1 MRTLLLLPLTLLSAV
16 AMTVLSA
23 VPLHAAVKSEA
34 VEYQSDGTSC
44 LGTLVYDDAW
54 TTPHPGVLVTHDWM
68 GNTERTAL
76 SAVKLAQ
83 LGYVAFCVDVYG
95 KGVRPS
101 SPDEAGKLAGQ
112 YKGNRP
118 LMRARMK
125 AGLDALLATKKV
137 DAKRIGAIGYCFGG
151 TCVLELAR
159 AGQPVAATVTFHGG
173 LSTPTPEDAQNIVGK
188 VLVLHGADD
197 PYVKPDEVAAFEK
210 EMKATKVDWQLISF
224 GNAVHGFTHQG
235 AGTDNSAGY
244 AYNAAADQRSWKA
257 MSALF
262 AEVFGQP

>member
-1 MRTLLLLPLTLLSAV
+1 MRTLILLQLIMLFSIPLQ
-16 AMTVLSA
+16 
-23 VPLHAAVKSEA
+23 AAVKSEA

-44 LGTLVYDDAW
+44 VGTLVYDDAW
-54 TTPHPGVLVTHDWM
+54 TTPRPGVLVTPDWM

-76 SAVKLAQ
+76 SAVKLAK

-95 KGVRPS
+95 KGVRPT
-101 SPDEAGKLAGQ
+101 SPEEAGKLAGQ

-118 LMRARMK
+118 LMRARMH
-125 AGLDALLATKKV
+125 AALDTLLATKKV
-137 DAKRIGAIGYCFGG
+137 DAKRVGAIGYCFGG

-159 AGQPVAATVTFHGG
+159 SGQPVAATVTFHGG

-197 PYVKPDEVAAFEK
+197 PYVKAEEVAAFEK
-210 EMKATKVDWQLISF
+210 EMKATKVDWQLVSY

-257 MSALF
+257 MSNFF
-262 AEVFGQP
+262 AEIFGEP

>member
-1 MRTLLLLPLTLLSAV
+1 MRTLFLFLFLLLPLTLLA
-16 AMTVLSA
+16 AL
-23 VPLHAAVKSEA
+23 PLQAAVKSDV
-34 VEYQSDGTSC
+34 VEYQSDGTTC
-44 LGTLVYDDAW
+44 VGTLVYDDAW
-54 TTPHPGVLVTHDWM
+54 TSARPGVLVTHDWM
-68 GNTERTAL
+68 GNTERTAQQ
-76 SAVKLAQ
+76 AVKLAK

-95 KGVRPS
+95 KGVRPAS
-101 SPDEAGKLAGQ
+101 TEEASTLAGQ

-118 LMRARMK
+118 LMRARMH

-137 DAKRIGAIGYCFGG
+137 DAKRVGAIGYCFGG

-173 LSTPTPEDAQNIVGK
+173 LSTPTPEDAQNIVGR

-197 PYVKPDEVAAFEK
+197 PYVKTEEVAGFEK
-210 EMKATKVDWQLISF
+210 EMKATKVDWQLVSY

-257 MSALF
+257 MAGLF
-262 AEVFGQP
+262 AETFGEP

>member
-1 MRTLLLLPLTLLSAV
+1 MRRWTCRPGAPWSAVVAPDTHPLERAMRTLLLLPLTLLSAV

-54 TTPHPGVLVTHDWM
+54 TTPHPGVLVTPDWM

-76 SAVKLAQ
+76 SAVKLAK

-125 AGLDALLATKKV
+125 AALDTLLATKKV
-137 DAKRIGAIGYCFGG
+137 DAKRVGAIGYCFGG

-159 AGQPVAATVTFHGG
+159 SGQPVAATVTFHGG

-188 VLVLHGADD
+188 VLVLHGA
-197 PYVKPDEVAAFEK
+197 
-210 EMKATKVDWQLISF
+210 
-224 GNAVHGFTHQG
+224 
-235 AGTDNSAGY
+235 
-244 AYNAAADQRSWKA
+244 
-257 MSALF
+257 
-262 AEVFGQP
+262 

>member
-1 MRTLLLLPLTLLSAV
+1 MRTLFLLPLALL
-16 AMTVLSA
+16 LA

-54 TTPHPGVLVTHDWM
+54 TTPRPGVLVTHDWM
-68 GNTERTAL
+68 GNTERTEL
-76 SAVKLAQ
+76 SAVKLAK

-101 SPDEAGKLAGQ
+101 TTDEAGKLAGL

-118 LMRARMK
+118 LMRARMH
-125 AGLDALLATKKV
+125 AALDTLLATKKV
-137 DAKRIGAIGYCFGG
+137 DAKRVGAIGYCFGG

-159 AGQPVAATVTFHGG
+159 SGQPVAATVTFHGG

-197 PYVKPDEVAAFEK
+197 PYVKGEEVAAFEK
-210 EMKATKVDWQLISF
+210 EMKATKVDWQLVAY

-235 AGTDNSAGY
+235 AGTDNSTGY

-257 MSALF
+257 MSIF
-262 AEVFGQP
+262 FGDTFGEP

>member
-1 MRTLLLLPLTLLSAV
+1 MRLLTLLLALVCA
-16 AMTVLSA
+16 
-23 VPLHAAVKSEA
+23 PLHAAIKSEA
-34 VEYQSDGTSC
+34 VEYASDGTTC
-44 LGTLVYDDAW
+44 VGTLVYDDSW
-54 TTPHPGVLVTHDWM
+54 TSPHPGVLVTPDWM

-101 SPDEAGKLAGQ
+101 SPEEAGKLAGS
-112 YKGNRP
+112 YKANRP
-118 LMRARMK
+118 LMRARMH
-125 AGLDALLATKKV
+125 AGLTTLLATNKV
-137 DAKRIGAIGYCFGG
+137 DAKRVGAIGYCFGG

-159 AGQPVAATVTFHGG
+159 AGQPIAATVTFHGG

-197 PYVKPDEVAAFEK
+197 PYVKPEEVAAFEK
-210 EMKATKVDWQLISF
+210 EMKATKVDWQLVQY

-244 AYNAAADQRSWKA
+244 AYNAHADQRSWQA
-257 MSALF
+257 MTSCF
-262 AEVFGQP
+262 AETFGTP